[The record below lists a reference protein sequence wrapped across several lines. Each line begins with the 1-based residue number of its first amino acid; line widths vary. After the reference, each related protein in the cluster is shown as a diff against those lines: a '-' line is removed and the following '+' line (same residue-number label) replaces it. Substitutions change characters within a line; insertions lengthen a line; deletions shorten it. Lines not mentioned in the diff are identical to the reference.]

1 MAGRGAML
9 TDLSRKVSVAK
20 TAISNPKK
28 AFAHEH
34 AKRLN
39 CSDWR
44 AEYGRNARM
53 GGHSSHRAIFDAK
66 L

>member
-1 MAGRGAML
+1 MAGRGAM
-9 TDLSRKVSVAK
+9 LSRKVSVAK

-34 AKRLN
+34 AKSPN
-39 CSDWR
+39 GSEWR
-44 AEYGRNARM
+44 AEYGRDARK